1 MKFRASRRDAR
12 IKKFQAIA
20 YNFLERPSGKVA
32 LCYHAIVF
40 CFVFM
45 CLALSVFAT
54 IEEHEEEAGVM
65 LYYLE
70 IVIVIWFGLEFI
82 IRLWSAGC
90 RSRFQGWIG
99 RLNFMK
105 SPFCLIDVITICA
118 SLIVLTGL
126 GGRVYAA
133 SALRGLRFFQI
144 LRMVRMDRRGGTWKL
159 LGTVVYAHRQELVTT
174 LYIGF
179 LVLIFSSFVV
189 YMVEKDYN
197 ENFASFAHAL
207 WWGVITLCT
216 VGYGDSVPV
225 TWKGKIM
232 ASFCAIC
239 GISFFA
245 LPAGILGSG
254 FALKVQQQQ
263 RQKHMNRRKVPA
275 ATLIQCLWRCYAAD
289 ENSTS
294 EATWHMHMVPLK
306 RSAPFK
312 SSMPTPS
319 TFTSR
324 LPTLRRKN
332 TGSKASPAKHSK
344 KGNTD
349 TFDMSNACDETE
361 TTKVGGGSIKMGK
374 RSLSRSSNLGRT
386 RSLSPNP
393 SRNPSIVPSRNAS
406 RNVSPHSSKNASR
419 APSPFPWNRVPS
431 FNTTLPTAP
440 DRLDSNDPALPLV
453 LCSLLQREFA
463 MKSPGRGRKTNMGR
477 DDEDEDDD
485 EDDYGPI
492 TLTTQHKGA
501 IRTIRKLK
509 YMAARRKFKE
519 ALRPYDV
526 KDVIESYSAGH
537 ADLVIKVKGLQ
548 GRLDQILGKQGI
560 NKKDAYDSKTTLATR
575 IVNTERQVES
585 IEEKLQFFI
594 NMYEEDRK
602 KLNAMAYAVPH
613 PPPSTPCPDTPLSG
627 VSPPHVTSTMPF
639 INAMSPQ
646 LMYSSISQGLQKLAQ
661 QPSKPRSILADHTQA
676 SVTTPPNS
684 EDPPATGAAFRNGK
698 KPFKK
703 RVTLG
708 YIPSRL
714 DRVDSDEGTKND
726 DTVSMGS
733 GHWSTTLGM
742 TLASSTTI
750 VPPSVRI
757 QGCTPPS
764 EHDSLDGEICKYFKE
779 VKNF

>member
-1 MKFRASRRDAR
+1 M
-12 IKKFQAIA
+12 
-20 YNFLERPSGKVA
+20 A

-82 IRLWSAGC
+82 VRLWSAGC

-105 SPFCLIDVITICA
+105 SPFCLIDVITIGA
-118 SLIVLTGL
+118 SLVVLTGL

-263 RQKHMNRRKVPA
+263 RQKHMNRRKIPA

-312 SSMPTPS
+312 TSMPNPS

-324 LPTLRRKN
+324 LPTLRRSNKS
-332 TGSKASPAKHSK
+332 SKASPGKQAKN

-349 TFDMSNACDETE
+349 TFESMSNDCEATE
-361 TTKVGGGSIKMGK
+361 TTKVGGGSLKMGK

-393 SRNPSIVPSRNAS
+393 SRNPSLVPSRNQ
-406 RNVSPHSSKNASR
+406 SPHSSKNPSR
-419 APSPFPWNRVPS
+419 TASPFPWNRVPS

-440 DRLDSNDPALPLV
+440 DRFNFKIFFNFNIHFFQARFKRPCSPACPL
-453 LCSLLQREFA
+453 
-463 MKSPGRGRKTNMGR
+463 
-477 DDEDEDDD
+477 
-485 EDDYGPI
+485 
-492 TLTTQHKGA
+492 LT
-501 IRTIRKLK
+501 
-509 YMAARRKFKE
+509 F
-519 ALRPYDV
+519 
-526 KDVIESYSAGH
+526 
-537 ADLVIKVKGLQ
+537 
-548 GRLDQILGKQGI
+548 
-560 NKKDAYDSKTTLATR
+560 ATR
-575 IVNTERQVES
+575 ICNEVSWKRTE
-585 IEEKLQFFI
+585 K
-594 NMYEEDRK
+594 
-602 KLNAMAYAVPH
+602 
-613 PPPSTPCPDTPLSG
+613 
-627 VSPPHVTSTMPF
+627 
-639 INAMSPQ
+639 Q
-646 LMYSSISQGLQKLAQ
+646 L
-661 QPSKPRSILADHTQA
+661 RS
-676 SVTTPPNS
+676 
-684 EDPPATGAAFRNGK
+684 R
-698 KPFKK
+698 
-703 RVTLG
+703 
-708 YIPSRL
+708 
-714 DRVDSDEGTKND
+714 
-726 DTVSMGS
+726 
-733 GHWSTTLGM
+733 
-742 TLASSTTI
+742 
-750 VPPSVRI
+750 
-757 QGCTPPS
+757 
-764 EHDSLDGEICKYFKE
+764 
-779 VKNF
+779 